1 MGLLFLNGFMHFLT
15 SVRHWLGFVL
25 LLVVCFF
32 AIQKLAGY
40 TFVRVHLS
48 SSFATPFKVYWQTAA
63 DHGWTETNSVSVRV
77 NARKERHIL
86 ILPVPVASIDKL
98 RVDPSEHADVE
109 THLRSISLHHLYA
122 ETILFGGRDNKEFA
136 RFKPN
141 EQTDVLALGHTL
153 KLKSTGIDAGF
164 EVDLPEIR
172 IQPEPILRITQSI
185 ILALCLFML
194 VMRFPWMTEHLRWVP
209 PSFLLVACCVMVMA
223 LVSNINTH
231 PDEGTHIDNALYY
244 AEHYIPPEV
253 CAEDTRF
260 TYSKYGVSR
269 LDKREI
275 AYYLAG
281 RYLQVVDVIPAP
293 NYLKLRFMNV
303 SLLFVLVLL
312 MWRQVAARFLFL
324 PLLLTPQSWYLFA
337 YFNSDALSLFVVCV
351 TAYQVCIP
359 QSILRRILSGE
370 RPPGL
375 AIWVLGLS
383 LLVAM
388 QFWLKLNFMFY
399 PILLAMLAA
408 SWWILNRR
416 WPNMRF
422 AAPAIMA
429 MVIGT
434 VLFLGWE
441 VTRHAIND
449 FELAERI
456 HACQDETAE
465 LAYKPSTPLFETH
478 PTILLRDKGV
488 SLKQMLTEMD
498 WAIRTFY
505 TGLGAYGYT
514 EFLNSNAHYQFVSG
528 AIVLFFLYVV
538 LTIVIRGDG
547 MARLAVLS
555 TMAAMAGI
563 TLAAIANNWLQSFQT
578 QGRYLI
584 VYLPLLGTLI
594 ALYKDKL
601 SALWLSLLASIPFL
615 LGLYSFLAIAM
626 TEIPK

>member
-1 MGLLFLNGFMHFLT
+1 M
-15 SVRHWLGFVL
+15 RHWLGFAL

-48 SSFATPFKVYWQTAA
+48 SSYATPFKIYWQTAA
-63 DHGWTETNSVSVRV
+63 DHGWTETNSASVRV

-86 ILPVPVASIDKL
+86 ILPVPLASIVKF
-98 RVDPSEHADVE
+98 RVDPSEHAEVN
-109 THLRSISLHHLYA
+109 THLRKISLHHLYA
-122 ETILFGGRDNKEFA
+122 NSIIFGGRDNLQFSKFI
-136 RFKPN
+136 PN
-141 EQTDVLALGHTL
+141 EQVDVLALGHTL
-153 KLKSTGIDAGF
+153 ELISTGNDAGF
-164 EVDLPEIR
+164 DVELPNIT
-172 IQPEPILRITQSI
+172 IQPEPLLRITQSFL
-185 ILALCLFML
+185 LALL
-194 VMRFPWMTEHLRWVP
+194 VFTLVIQFPRLVNDLRWVP
-209 PSFLLVACCVMVMA
+209 PSFFFIGCIVLVMA

-244 AEHYIPPEV
+244 AEHYVPPEV
-253 CAEDTRF
+253 CADDTRF

-281 RYLQVVDVIPAP
+281 RYLQVVDFIPAP
-293 NYLKLRFMNV
+293 NYLKLRLINV
-303 SLLFVLVLL
+303 TFFFILVLIT
-312 MWRQVAARFLFL
+312 WRLVSVRFLFL
-324 PLLLTPQSWYLFA
+324 PLLLTPQAWYLFS
-337 YFNSDALSLFVVCV
+337 YYNSDALSLFVVCV

-359 QSILRRILSGE
+359 HSILRRLLRGE
-370 RPPGL
+370 RPPGY

-388 QFWLKLNFMFY
+388 QFWLKLNYMFY

-408 SWWILNRR
+408 SWWILNRH
-416 WPNMRF
+416 WPEMQF
-422 AAPAIMA
+422 TVPIILAL
-429 MVIGT
+429 VLGT
-434 VLFLGWE
+434 GMFLSWE
-441 VTRHAIND
+441 ISRHAIND

-456 HACQDETAE
+456 HACQDITAE
-465 LAYKPSTPLFETH
+465 LAYKPSTPLPETH

-498 WAIRTFY
+498 WAVRTFY

-514 EFLNSNAHYQFVSG
+514 EFLNSNAHYQIVSLF
-528 AIVLFFLYVV
+528 IVLFLLYVV
-538 LTIVIRGDG
+538 VTVLIRGDG

-555 TMAAMAGI
+555 TLAAMVGI

-578 QGRYLI
+578 QGRYLM

-594 ALYKDKL
+594 VLYKEKL
-601 SALWLSLLASIPFL
+601 STWWLSLLASIPFL

-626 TEIPK
+626 IEIPK